1 MLKIYIF
8 ILIQYVPLLKPQ
20 EKNLFWSK
28 NMGSGQ
34 SGVPFSKN
42 KSKELHGMRAGWRGT
57 RYRKARKMGSTYM
70 YMKQKSVSANNS
82 LKGVSREFDPF
93 FSSSH

>member
-42 KSKELHGMRAGWRGT
+42 KSKELHGMGAGWRGT
-57 RYRKARKMGSTYM
+57 RYKKARKMGSTVYI
-70 YMKQKSVSANNS
+70 YETKKCFGQ
-82 LKGVSREFDPF
+82 
-93 FSSSH
+93 